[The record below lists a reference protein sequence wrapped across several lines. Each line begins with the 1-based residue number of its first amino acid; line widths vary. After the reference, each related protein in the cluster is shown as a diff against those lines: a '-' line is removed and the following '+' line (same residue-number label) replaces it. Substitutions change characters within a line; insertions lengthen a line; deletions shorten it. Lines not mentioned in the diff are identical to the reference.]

1 MSMSHFFTARRIATG
16 DMRSTA
22 STPYFSRVEV
32 GLCESTV
39 SEQSGMCSRSDETSV
54 RRMDSS
60 PILSKP

>member
-1 MSMSHFFTARRIATG
+1 MSMSHFFTACRIATG

-22 STPYFSRVEV
+22 STPYFSRVEA

-39 SEQSGMCSRSDETSV
+39 SEHSGMCSRSDETSV

-60 PILSKP
+60 PMLSKP